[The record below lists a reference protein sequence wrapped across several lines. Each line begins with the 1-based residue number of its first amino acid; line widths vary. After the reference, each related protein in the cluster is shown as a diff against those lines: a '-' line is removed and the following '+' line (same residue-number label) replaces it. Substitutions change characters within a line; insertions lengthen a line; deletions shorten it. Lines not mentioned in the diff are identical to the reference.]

1 MSRKLLRPVPE
12 YKALRDDT
20 DSEPRFYN
28 CKIWVY
34 LGSKNKIFMLNKA
47 GIKQL
52 QNKLLEF
59 DAKGI
64 LDGID
69 RLNHGTWSSSDLL
82 LKYHDLLLF
91 ARAYPLNATVYQ
103 ATLKALKKIEWHTRK
118 HGDKTVF
125 MNSGLPYSKIALR
138 FSWEMTTLLNNNEHC
153 EIRWHSFERED
164 LDLGALLKPYMPAV
178 MHEICSSGYDAET
191 FFHAMGVDV
200 KGRLSF
206 LLDCLAT
213 EKNIWLR
220 DLIWQQLG
228 LFTEIRLT
236 HSSFALANNIVL
248 SGSVY
253 YHADKLKHFDHQA
266 LIEKKLPKPCHL
278 SKEER
283 DKTVACIRAAMTLN
297 LRETDPSTFM
307 DCNTLRVYPLERGV
321 SVAIF
326 GMLPERQLPYESYIG
341 YTLFKNGLP
350 IAYGG
355 SWIWADQ
362 AKFGL
367 NILEPYRGGE
377 SGYVMCQ
384 LLRVYQQVFGLKMIE
399 VDAYQFGLDNPD
411 GIRSGAYW
419 FYYRYGFRSMT
430 PELCALAEQEKLKM
444 KRNPSYRSSEKTL
457 VTFTGSNMIWR
468 TGEGW
473 PMKHPAE
480 QVLEK
485 KSLAMTQKP
494 SPSFAFADHR
504 LDGDSGIRMKM
515 IQEFEELCEVMG
527 YEPDP
532 GNLKRLVQLK
542 MKDPYRYNATLQQWL
557 NSL

>member
-1 MSRKLLRPVPE
+1 
-12 YKALRDDT
+12 
-20 DSEPRFYN
+20 
-28 CKIWVY
+28 
-34 LGSKNKIFMLNKA
+34 MLTKA

-52 QNKLLEF
+52 QNKLLAF

-64 LDGID
+64 LDGIQ
-69 RLNHGTWSSSDLL
+69 RLNQGTWSSSELI

-91 ARAYPLNATVYQ
+91 ARAYPLNVTVYQ

-118 HGDKTVF
+118 HRDKPIF
-125 MNSGLPYSKIALR
+125 MNSGLPYSRIALR
-138 FSWEMTTLLNNNEHC
+138 FSWEMTKLLQEDDRC

-164 LDLGALLKPYMPAV
+164 LDLGTLLKPYLPAV
-178 MHEICSSGYDAET
+178 MHEICSSGYDVET
-191 FFHAMGVDV
+191 FFHALGIETNQ
-200 KGRLSF
+200 RLSF
-206 LLDCLAT
+206 LLDCLST
-213 EKNIWLR
+213 EKNIWVR

-236 HSSFALANNIVL
+236 DSSFALANNIVL
-248 SGSVY
+248 SGPVY
-253 YHADKLKHFDHQA
+253 FHADKLKQFDHQA
-266 LIEKKLPKPCHL
+266 LIAKKLPKPCQL
-278 SKEER
+278 GQEER
-283 DKTVACIRAAMTLN
+283 DKTVDCIRAAMTLN

-307 DCNTLRVYPLERGV
+307 DSNTLRVYHLERGV

-355 SWIWADQ
+355 SWIWANQ

-384 LLRVYQQVFGLKMIE
+384 LMRVYQQVFGLKMIE

-430 PELCALAEQEKLKM
+430 TELCVLAEKEKQKM
-444 KRNPSYRSSEKTL
+444 KRNPAYRSSEKTL
-457 VTFTGSNMIWR
+457 IKFTGSNMIWR
-468 TGEGW
+468 SGDEL
-473 PMKHPAE
+473 PEKHPAE
-480 QVLEK
+480 WVIEN
-485 KSLAMTQKP
+485 KSP
-494 SPSFAFADHR
+494 FAVNKANAAWSFADHR
-504 LDGDSGIRMKM
+504 LLGNSGIRMKM
-515 IQEFEELCEVMG
+515 FQEFEELCEVMG
-527 YEPDP
+527 REPEMLI
-532 GNLKRLVQLK
+532 LKRLVELK
-542 MKDPYRYNATLQQWL
+542 MKDPFRYNTYLKQWL
-557 NSL
+557 NGL